1 MIHKPGLNAE
11 YPGRILYLNHD
22 NPGPSGGVKVIYE
35 HVGHLVRNGY
45 PAAVVH
51 LHQGFKPD
59 WFESDAP
66 VLYCDTNFNPQPD
79 DLIILP
85 EDHAGFLELFRT
97 VPGRKVVFCQNH
109 FYLFEG
115 MKNTGSWREMGISGV
130 MACSDVVADF
140 ITTNL
145 DAPAVQT
152 VHCAVSPLFRPSSH
166 KKLQIAYMP
175 RKRPL
180 EAQFIQRLCERM
192 LGPQFPMEWVALDG
206 VPQTA
211 VARTLS
217 ESSLFLSLSRLEGFG
232 LPPLEAMA
240 SGCLVVGFTGF
251 GGLEYA
257 NGENGFW
264 CAEDDLVAC
273 ARTLATAV
281 RMVWEKSPEVE
292 RIVSAAQQTAAAY
305 TVQRQEQELLQAIQH
320 VMRTTQE
327 GQ

>member
-1 MIHKPGLNAE
+1 MTSCHSR
-11 YPGRILYLNHD
+11 RILYLNHD
-22 NPGPSGGVKVIYE
+22 NPNPSGGVWVIYS
-35 HVGHLVRNGY
+35 HVRHLVRNGFNAY
-45 PAAVVH
+45 VVH
-51 LHQGFKPD
+51 RQPGFRPP
-59 WFESDAP
+59 WFQEEVP
-66 VLYCDTNFNPQPD
+66 VLYCDQQFTLFPND
-79 DLIILP
+79 IVVIP
-85 EDHAGFLELFRT
+85 EDHQFFLELFKSAG
-97 VPGRKVVFCQNH
+97 VRKIVFCQS
-109 FYLFEG
+109 YLFVFDGLGRHE
-115 MKNTGSWREMGISGV
+115 SWQSLGISGV
-130 MACSDVVADF
+130 ITSSEVVADF
-140 ITTNL
+140 VRSVL
-145 DAPAVQT
+145 GWAEVQV
-152 VHCAVSPLFRPSSH
+152 VHFALNPGLFVQRP
-166 KKLQIAYMP
+166 KKLLVAYMP
-175 RKRPL
+175 RKRPF
-180 EAQFIQRLCERM
+180 EAQFIKNLCM
-192 LGPQFPMEWVALDG
+192 HLLGPQFPVEWVALDG

-273 ARTLATAV
+273 ARMLATAV

-292 RIVSAAQQTAAAY
+292 RIVSGAQQTAAAY